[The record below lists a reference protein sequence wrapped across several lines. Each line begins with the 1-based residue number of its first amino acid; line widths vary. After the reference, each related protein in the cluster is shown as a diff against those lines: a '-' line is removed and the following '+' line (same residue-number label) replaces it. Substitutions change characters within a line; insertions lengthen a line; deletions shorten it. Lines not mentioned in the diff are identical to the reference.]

1 MARKKEISKHP
12 AIAANRK
19 MLAENAAVVDMSMP
33 GWDELT
39 GEQKGFVALYGIHN
53 DLIRTSAAAGKTLAW
68 VKEQKKENPV
78 FAEVLR
84 YGVANT
90 TDVGNKMLKAAIP
103 YTVTRLLDII
113 EKEPNNQ
120 VVLSAIKHLHD
131 ATGLNQKAQ
140 PTFGGNFLNVN
151 VKMFGDANEDKVID
165 FE

>member
-165 FE
+165 VE